1 MDGSRLVPSS
11 ALASGGC
18 AAAWLSG
25 SGAKMRI
32 DLVVRTVAAK
42 TRAVAAGE
50 AP

>member
-1 MDGSRLVPSS
+1 MDGSRLVPST
-11 ALASGGC
+11 ALATGSG
-18 AAAWLSG
+18 APARRSG

-42 TRAVAAGE
+42 TRTVAAGE

>member
-11 ALASGGC
+11 ALATGSG
-18 AAAWLSG
+18 APAWLSG